1 MAVLNYKV
9 LSNFSISR
17 GSEENGRGE
26 IDLLHSFG
34 SVWSRYWIQIEEV
47 SAADCVSAETGFS
60 ANTIPTVDWFHMYN
74 NILQEK

>member
-47 SAADCVSAETGFS
+47 FSGGLCVGR
-60 ANTIPTVDWFHMYN
+60 DWFQRKYN
-74 NILQEK
+74 THGRLVSHVQ